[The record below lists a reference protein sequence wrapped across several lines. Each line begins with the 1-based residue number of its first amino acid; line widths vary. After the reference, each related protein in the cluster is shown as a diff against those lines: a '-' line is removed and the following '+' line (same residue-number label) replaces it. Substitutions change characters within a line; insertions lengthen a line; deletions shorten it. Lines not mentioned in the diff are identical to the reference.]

1 MKAVLRCQPCAAST
15 YSMAA
20 SVPNTMMIVS
30 PTQLIGSCE
39 ALLPERAKYPCDCV
53 VVIIV
58 SVEVPRAKTQTPP
71 DSYETKT
78 PLYRSGRKKPP
89 LTISGLKKMDPG

>member
-1 MKAVLRCQPCAAST
+1 
-15 YSMAA
+15 
-20 SVPNTMMIVS
+20 MMVMVS
-30 PTQLIGSCE
+30 PTQLIGSYE

-78 PLYRSGRKKPP
+78 PLYRSGRRETP
-89 LTISGLKKMDPG
+89 

>member
-1 MKAVLRCQPCAAST
+1 MV
-15 YSMAA
+15 M
-20 SVPNTMMIVS
+20 VS

-39 ALLPERAKYPCDCV
+39 ALLPERATYPCDCV

-71 DSYETKT
+71 D
-78 PLYRSGRKKPP
+78 LVVKPQP
-89 LTISGLKKMDPG
+89 IDIIDFILWLVLRPRVVYQWEIKG